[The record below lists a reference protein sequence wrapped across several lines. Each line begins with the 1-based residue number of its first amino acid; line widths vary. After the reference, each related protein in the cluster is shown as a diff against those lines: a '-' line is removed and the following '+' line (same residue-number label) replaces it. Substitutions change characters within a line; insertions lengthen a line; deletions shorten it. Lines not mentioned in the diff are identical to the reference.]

1 MFGLEVGG
9 REAPAVVSPCSVCST
24 PQRQLMLNSIFLF
37 IPFTLQTF
45 CMAVDE
51 FYFHR
56 RRGLPRWE
64 RLGHPLDTL
73 TALAC
78 FVWLLSAAPSAL
90 SLSVYVCLS
99 VFSCLFVTKDEPVHS
114 KHCSPNEQWLHA
126 LLFSLHPLVLLS
138 AGLLELHMAAGD
150 ITKTGRVNN
159 DIYDHL
165 GERWYTARDD
175 PIALL
180 RAEARARNPWIAG
193 ATRQAF
199 PSEEVKVLDIGC
211 GGGFLSNYLV
221 EAGFTVIGLDAAA
234 ESLMIARRHDAT
246 GRACYHLGDAY
257 RLPYAGGAF
266 QAACAMDFLEH
277 VDEPGRVLAEAARV
291 LQPGGLFF
299 FATFNRNFISW
310 LFGIKGVEWFVKNTT
325 PRLHELSH
333 FIKPT
338 ELRAMC
344 EESGLRVK
352 IGR

>member
-1 MFGLEVGG
+1 
-9 REAPAVVSPCSVCST
+9 
-24 PQRQLMLNSIFLF
+24 
-37 IPFTLQTF
+37 
-45 CMAVDE
+45 
-51 FYFHR
+51 
-56 RRGLPRWE
+56 
-64 RLGHPLDTL
+64 
-73 TALAC
+73 
-78 FVWLLSAAPSAL
+78 
-90 SLSVYVCLS
+90 
-99 VFSCLFVTKDEPVHS
+99 
-114 KHCSPNEQWLHA
+114 
-126 LLFSLHPLVLLS
+126 
-138 AGLLELHMAAGD
+138 MAAGD

-193 ATRQAF
+193 AIRQAF
-199 PSEEVKVLDIGC
+199 PSDEVKVLDIGC
-211 GGGFLSNYLV
+211 GGGFLSNYLAEV
-221 EAGFTVIGLDAAA
+221 GFTVIGLDAAA

-277 VDEPGRVLAEAARV
+277 VDEPGRALAEAARV

-310 LFGIKGVEWFVKNTT
+310 LFGIKGVEWFVKNTP

-344 EESGLRVK
+344 EESGLRVIELRGFVPRFNRSFWRLLVTGVVADDFSFQFGRNTLTGY
-352 IGR
+352 IGMAVKSAESGALRPVRQA